1 MCLKRL
7 QYLTKVFRSANF
19 ETTFLNVVW
28 MFSKLFVPTMMYRK
42 LFILNIVHNLYFPV
56 CIGICGLFLIIVLP
70 PITFLYNF
78 KAADYYILSII
89 DLFPYIP
96 TSSSLYVFYYFL
108 MSSHNVTN
116 RFINLLSHLSHHQEM
131 SLNCVSLKEENENM

>member
-1 MCLKRL
+1 M
-7 QYLTKVFRSANF
+7 QNLTNVFRSANF

-42 LFILNIVHNLYFPV
+42 LFILNIVQNLYFPV
-56 CIGICGLFLIIVLP
+56 CIGICGLFWIIVLP
-70 PITFLYNF
+70 SITFLYNF

-108 MSSHNVTN
+108 MSSHNVTK